1 MRVSPVKGIK
11 YAGGGINLYTVIDD
25 QDIPLLAPSLFLLH
39 VARNGRTSNNRTT
52 TKSYAQVL
60 KDFFE
65 VLRDS
70 DDLSYA
76 DVTDAH
82 MTAYFNAYRGQTKGN
97 KKSTIE
103 YHATVLSN
111 FYAYVK
117 KIGISNA
124 FDYLSFT
131 YDDSETQRNV
141 KDLQMGRVLNIYMDE
156 KEFKYKVLA
165 QVKAKN
171 PFIRERDE
179 LALKLGYYAGFR
191 THELVSYN
199 NLYGPSL
206 RSQFPE
212 KDKCDIRADEL
223 EIIGKGNKLRTVHIS
238 PELVSGINK
247 FLWGRGKT
255 LKGNLIAKA
264 NGEALTDL
272 NYGSRLFTRIK
283 NANLGELNSDKNNWK
298 ARVYHS
304 LRKCYATNSVSFC
317 YDENKDP
324 MVFIPQWLGHNDEET
339 TKLYIFYDAVI
350 SNRIDVMNTL
360 SLNNAEY
367 AQKYNGKST

>member
-1 MRVSPVKGIK
+1 VRVVQVKGIK
-11 YAGGGINLYTVIDD
+11 YAGGGINLSTVVDD
-25 QDIPLLAPSLFLLH
+25 EDIPLLAPSLFLLH
-39 VARNGRTSNNRTT
+39 VARNGRISDNRTT

-65 VLRDS
+65 VLKAS
-70 DDLSYA
+70 DDLSYS

-82 MTAYFNAYRGQTKGN
+82 MTAYFNAYRGQKKGN

-111 FYAYVK
+111 FYAYMK
-117 KIGISNA
+117 KIGISDA
-124 FDYLSFT
+124 IDYLSFS
-131 YDDSETQRNV
+131 YDDSEAQRNV
-141 KDLQMGRVLNIYMDE
+141 KDLLMGEILTIYMDD
-156 KEFKYKVLA
+156 KEFKDKVLA
-165 QVKAKN
+165 QVKAQN

-199 NLYGPSL
+199 NLYAPSL
-206 RSQFPE
+206 RRQFPE
-212 KDKCDIRADEL
+212 KDKDEIRAGEL

-247 FLWGRGKT
+247 FLWGRGKS
-255 LKGNLIAKA
+255 LKGSLMAKA
-264 NGEALTDL
+264 NGEPLTDL
-272 NYGSRLFTRIK
+272 NYASRLFTRIK
-283 NANLGELNSDKNNWK
+283 TANLAELSSDKNNWK

-324 MVFIPQWLGHNDEET
+324 MVFIPQWLGHHDEET
-339 TKLYIFYDAVI
+339 SKVYIFYDAVI

-360 SLNNAEY
+360 SLNNSEY
-367 AQKYNGKST
+367 AQKYKSKS